1 MASTSI
7 ATMAEGDESIRKKN
21 PHRFI
26 VDDSLTDDNSTVT
39 FHPDVM

>member
-1 MASTSI
+1 MA
-7 ATMAEGDESIRKKN
+7 APVDPDVMRKKN

-26 VDDSLTDDNSTVT
+26 VDDALNDDNSTVT

>member
-1 MASTSI
+1 
-7 ATMAEGDESIRKKN
+7 MAEPAGEETIRKKN